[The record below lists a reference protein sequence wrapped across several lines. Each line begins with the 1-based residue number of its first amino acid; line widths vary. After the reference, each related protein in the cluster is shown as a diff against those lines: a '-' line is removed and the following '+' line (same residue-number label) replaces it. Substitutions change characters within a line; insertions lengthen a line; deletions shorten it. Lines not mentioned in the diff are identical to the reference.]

1 MIGCAALASTLQP
14 LLGRLRPP
22 LPMISRCRPCIEP
35 SALSQWQ
42 LYRALSGA
50 REGCPPDGACVAP
63 PPCVAGDQHTLSDSE
78 IATPAPQAAPA
89 GVCVRQATRG
99 GGFRRA
105 ASRGGR
111 TAGPGGGAP
120 RVGALHQHHAPD
132 VRGGARGRAGPA
144 DDAPAQGAE
153 VPFCLQ
159 NCCMLR
165 STRLVCKH
173 TAWPRRRLRRL
184 LSLVAAW
191 PQ

>member
-14 LLGRLRPP
+14 LLGRLWAP
-22 LPMISRCRPCIEP
+22 LTMISRCRPCIEP
-35 SALSQWQ
+35 SAPIQWP
-42 LYRALSGA
+42 L
-50 REGCPPDGACVAP
+50 DGACVAP
-63 PPCVAGDQHTLSDSE
+63 LPNVAGDQHTLSDFE

-111 TAGPGGGAP
+111 TAGPRDGAP

-132 VRGGARGRAGPA
+132 VRGGARCRAGPA

-153 VPFCLQ
+153 LPFCLQ

-165 STRLVCKH
+165 STRLACKH
-173 TAWPRRRLRRL
+173 TAWPPRRLRRL
-184 LSLVAAW
+184 LSLIAAW